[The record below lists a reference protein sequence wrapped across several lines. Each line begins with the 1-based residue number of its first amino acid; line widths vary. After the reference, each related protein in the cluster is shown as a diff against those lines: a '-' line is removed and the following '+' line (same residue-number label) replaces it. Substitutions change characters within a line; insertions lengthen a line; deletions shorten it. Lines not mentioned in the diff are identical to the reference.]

1 MVYLQLQFVAASN
14 LSVPT
19 FQVSYNLKIL
29 TTALFSVLLLNRKL
43 STKKWTGLFFLAA
56 GVAIVQIQS
65 STKKDGGGSHHEMNQ
80 AKGLL
85 AVGAACMTSGLAGV
99 YFEKVLKGSKT
110 DLWIRNCQ
118 LSFFSM
124 LPALTPVFLPN
135 LSLFTSPSHATIPTI
150 PSEGVFAHFG
160 FWAWAVVLTQVV
172 GGLVTALVIKYS
184 DNILKGFATSLAIVL
199 SFIAGIILFDFQV
212 TTSFV
217 LGTLIVIGSTYLFT
231 SADSSP
237 SRGPILSS
245 RPSSIS
251 IPPPSNGSRHQAHSS
266 IDYSAPLSPTSSQFE
281 SSPALNHQRFYQNGA
296 PSPPMFRR
304 NGNSHIGSSGPSIEN
319 GISGLG
325 ISEQSGGSGPGSAH
339 DSGSESPFL
348 DSRFVAKSEND
359 GARRREEEAAKS

>member
-1 MVYLQLQFVAASN
+1 M
-14 LSVPT
+14 
-19 FQVSYNLKIL
+19 
-29 TTALFSVLLLNRKL
+29 
-43 STKKWTGLFFLAA
+43 
-56 GVAIVQIQS
+56 QIQS

-135 LSLFTSPSHATIPTI
+135 LSLFASQSHATIPI
-150 PSEGVFAHFG
+150 VPSEGVFAHFG

-199 SFIAGIILFDFQV
+199 SFIAGIMLFDFQV

-237 SRGPILSS
+237 SRGPILPS
-245 RPSSIS
+245 RPSPIS
-251 IPPPSNGSRHQAHSS
+251 LPAPSNGSRHQAHSS
-266 IDYSAPLSPTSSQFE
+266 IDYSSPISPTGGQFD
-281 SSPALNHQRFYQNGA
+281 SSPALNHQRFHQNGA

-304 NGNSHIGSSGPSIEN
+304 NGNSSHNSISGPSTEN
-319 GISGLG
+319 SITGLG
-325 ISEQSGGSGPGSAH
+325 INEHSGGSGPGSAH
-339 DSGSESPFL
+339 DSGSENPFL
-348 DSRFVAKSEND
+348 DSRFVTKSEND